1 MAEDKIIRQVKV
13 SNDVYDIHAKTA
25 DYATTA
31 GSAEN
36 AEQWAGHTFSE
47 VESLIHGV
55 VDTYVIPESKSSST
69 GYGTVV
75 GATTTQVSTTVGT
88 LKGLVSNPPS
98 NDFDKFGV
106 GDVILMGA
114 TSDGKKNFDRW
125 ISNVSGTGDSA
136 VVTLDVL
143 ETQVAKHHHTINVPV
158 VSTTSANV
166 LTGASVSDRTTQ
178 NMAYAGTDVTV
189 VNGASDPNAI
199 VLTSVAHKNDGSF
212 DLVISAGASTDYGHK
227 HTVVSHKHSVSY
239 DKSTVSS
246 YVSAYT
252 GLSKTTYTPH
262 THTIVSV
269 AGKTE
274 SDGDI
279 TYVNSTPK
287 ATDSFIKSLTNA
299 STTTDT
305 GAATP
310 STTDASLTT
319 NDIGSDVKT
328 ASAGSHTHTATT
340 TVDTSVVTAATVA
353 TSVVTSVSFS
363 KGSLPSVASNVITS
377 FVASVDSSGVLSFT
391 HPTVTQSA
399 GSLPTL
405 SVSRVSQSRTLGKPT
420 VTTTISESGSHQHG
434 FSHTHTLP
442 DHNHSVESHTH
453 TYYKTVA
460 SVTGKAITE
469 LSTSTYTAHKHTN
482 ISAAGVSTDDSIK
495 AFEYVYGGTSTSVVR
510 DLKITSTSATVGES
524 SPETTT
530 VNQKITGTI
539 THPGIDFGSK
549 KLSEMLST
557 TTVTPAVDSTEK
569 PVMSISTTSVSVVK
583 TVVVSDSSSK
593 TSTNVGGE

>member
-1 MAEDKIIRQVKV
+1 MSEDKIIRQVKV
-13 SNDVYDIHAKTA
+13 SNDLFDIHAKTA

-31 GSAEN
+31 GSAES
-36 AEQWAGHTFSE
+36 AEKWDGHTFSE
-47 VESLIHGV
+47 VENLIHGV
-55 VDTYVIPESKSSST
+55 VDTYVIPETKSSST

-114 TSDGKKNFDRW
+114 TSDGKTNFDRW

-158 VSTTSANV
+158 VTTTSANV
-166 LTGASVSDRTTQ
+166 LTGASVSARTTQ

-189 VNGASDPNAI
+189 VDGASDPNAI

-274 SDGDI
+274 SDGTI

-287 ATDSFIKSLTNA
+287 ATDSFIKSVTDA

-310 STTDASLTT
+310 NTSDASLTT
-319 NDIGSDVKT
+319 NDIASNVKT
-328 ASAGSHTHTATT
+328 ASGGSHTHTATT
-340 TVDTSVVTAATVA
+340 TLNSNVVTSATVA
-353 TSVVTSVSFS
+353 KSVVTSVSFS
-363 KGSLPSVASNVITS
+363 QGSLPSVAKNVITS
-377 FVASVDSSGVLSFT
+377 FVASVDTNGILSFT
-391 HPTVTQSA
+391 HPSATQTE

-405 SVSRVSQSRTLGKPT
+405 TATSASQGVSSGKPGI
-420 VTTTISESGSHQHG
+420 TTTISESGSHQHG

-469 LSTSTYTAHKHTN
+469 LSTSNYTAHKHTN
-482 ISAAGVSTDDSIK
+482 ISAAGISTDDSTK

-557 TTVTPAVDSTEK
+557 TTVKPAVDSTQK

-583 TVVVSDSSSK
+583 TVSVSDSSSK